1 MSTTIK
7 KIVLTVA
14 AFIVLVFAVF
24 LFNQTTQIVQSA
36 RSLNPVFGDAVMW
49 ALIFL
54 YAALLSTPFVLW
66 FRLPKRMLPPVAA
79 KARRTKLFWRSS
91 SGLWRATRGCGG
103 CVWILPMRSRQ
114 RLPSSISMLTP
125 S

>member
-1 MSTTIK
+1 YLSLFGRYRRWRPGHIGDGGYG
-7 KIVLTVA
+7 A
-14 AFIVLVFAVF
+14 ARCTPRLP
-24 LFNQTTQIVQSA
+24 QCPQIVRSA
-36 RSLNPVFGDAVMW
+36 RSLNPVLGDAVMW

-66 FRLPKRMLPPVAA
+66 FRLPKRVLPPVAT

-91 SGLWRATRGCGG
+91 SGVWRATRGCGG

-114 RLPSSISMLTP
+114 RLRSSI
-125 S
+125 

>member
-36 RSLNPVFGDAVMW
+36 RSLNPVFGDAVS
-49 ALIFL
+49 IGFL
-54 YAALLSTPFVLW
+54 S
-66 FRLPKRMLPPVAA
+66 
-79 KARRTKLFWRSS
+79 
-91 SGLWRATRGCGG
+91 
-103 CVWILPMRSRQ
+103 
-114 RLPSSISMLTP
+114 
-125 S
+125 